1 MTRDSKNIKKPG
13 NVSSSV
19 RTRRKMAVFVIEILI
34 IIFMIGVLYYVMKHT
49 ENEYDKGP
57 IYADAQ
63 SIDPASIG
71 ISDTVVKAS
80 EEGGSME
87 GYTNIALF
95 GVDALSTSGTDL
107 LKGYRSDTIMIAS
120 INNETGEVSLV
131 SVYRDTY
138 LNLVDKDRDSYNK
151 CNAAYAKGG
160 ATQAVTMLNANLD
173 LNITYWVT
181 VSYKALATVVDDLG
195 GIMINVES
203 DEIDHLNNYQLAV
216 AQVLG
221 VSEDEIVP
229 VKETGYQLLN
239 GMQVSAYCRIR
250 YTQGNDFARTRRQ
263 QEVVKAIMEA
273 AKGMDAS
280 TLTNV
285 FSDVMNYTYT
295 SIDEKTFL
303 NMILN
308 ISDYRIVREGGF
320 PSMEMIGAANLPA
333 KGDCVIPMSLEANV
347 IELHRFLFGDEHYQ
361 VSDTVRTFSE
371 TIALDTDSYIRD

>member
-1 MTRDSKNIKKPG
+1 
-13 NVSSSV
+13 
-19 RTRRKMAVFVIEILI
+19 MAVFVIEILI
-34 IIFMIGVLYYVMKHT
+34 IIAMIGVLYYVMKHT
-49 ENEYDKGP
+49 ENEYENGP

-63 SIDPASIG
+63 NIDPSTIG
-71 ISDTVVKAS
+71 ISDSVLRAS

-95 GVDALSTSGTDL
+95 GVDALSTNGSDL

-120 INNETGEVSLV
+120 INNATGEVTLV

-138 LNLVDKDRDSYNK
+138 LNLGNDNYNK

-203 DEIDHLNNYQLAV
+203 DEIDHLNNYQIAV
-216 AQVLG
+216 AQAIG
-221 VSEDEIVP
+221 ASEDDIVP
-229 VKETGYQLLN
+229 VRETGYQLLN

-250 YTQGNDFARTRRQ
+250 YTSGNDFARTRRQ
-263 QEVVKAIMEA
+263 QEVVKAILDA
-273 AKGMDAS
+273 AKEKDPS
-280 TLTNV
+280 TLTAV

-308 ISDYRIVREGGF
+308 ISDYRIVRESGF
-320 PSMEMIGAANLPA
+320 PSMEMMGAANLPA
-333 KGDCVIPMSLEANV
+333 KGDCVIPLSLEANV

-361 VSDTVRTFSE
+361 VSNNVITFSE
-371 TIALDTDSYIRD
+371 TIALDTGGYLRNQ

>member
-1 MTRDSKNIKKPG
+1 MTKESQNIRKPG
-13 NVSSSV
+13 GVSSQV

-34 IIFMIGVLYYVMKHT
+34 IIAMIGVLYYVMKHT
-49 ENEYDKGP
+49 ENEYDNGP

-63 SIDPASIG
+63 NIDPASIG
-71 ISDTVVKAS
+71 ISENVVQEA
-80 EEGGSME
+80 EDGGTME

-95 GVDALSTSGTDL
+95 GVDALSTKGSDL
-107 LKGYRSDTIMIAS
+107 LKGYRSDCLMIAS
-120 INNETGEVSLV
+120 INNATGEVSLV

-138 LNLVDKDRDSYNK
+138 LNLGNDSYNK

-195 GIMINVES
+195 GVMISVES
-203 DEIDHLNNYQLAV
+203 DEIDHLNNYQIAV
-216 AQVLG
+216 AQALG
-221 VSEDEIVP
+221 VSEEEIVP

-250 YTQGNDFARTRRQ
+250 YTAGNDFARTRRQ
-263 QEVVKAIMEA
+263 QEVIEAILN
-273 AKGMDAS
+273 AS
-280 TLTNV
+280 KDKDPATLTNV
-285 FSDVMNYTYT
+285 FTDVMNYTYT

-308 ISDYRIVREGGF
+308 ISDYKVVRTGGF
-320 PSMEMIGAANLPA
+320 PSMELMGGANLPA
-333 KGDCVIPMSLEANV
+333 KGDCVIPTSLEANV
-347 IELHRFLFGDEHYQ
+347 VELHRFLFGDEHYQ
-361 VSDTVRTFSE
+361 VSDNVRNFSE
-371 TIALDTDSYIRD
+371 TIAIDTGSYLRD

>member
-1 MTRDSKNIKKPG
+1 MTKDTKNIRKPAG
-13 NVSSSV
+13 ISSQV

-34 IIFMIGVLYYVMKHT
+34 IIAMIGVLYYVMKHT
-49 ENEYDKGP
+49 ENDYDNGP
-57 IYADAQ
+57 IYADSQ
-63 SIDPASIG
+63 NIDPASIG
-71 ISDTVVKAS
+71 ISDAVVKES

-95 GVDALSTSGTDL
+95 GVDALSTKGSDL

-120 INNETGEVSLV
+120 INNATGEVSLV

-138 LNLVDKDRDSYNK
+138 LNLGNDSYNK

-203 DEIDHLNNYQLAV
+203 DEIDHLNNYQIAV
-216 AQVLG
+216 AQAIG
-221 VSEDEIVP
+221 ASEEEIVP
-229 VKETGYQLLN
+229 VRETGYQLLN

-250 YTQGNDFARTRRQ
+250 YTAGNDFARTKRQ
-263 QEVVKAIMEA
+263 QEVIKAIMDA
-273 AKGMDAS
+273 AKEKDAA

-285 FSDVMNYTYT
+285 FTDVMNYTYT

-308 ISDYRIVREGGF
+308 IKDYKIVREGGF
-320 PSMEMIGAANLPA
+320 PSMEMMGAANLPA
-333 KGDCVIPMSLEANV
+333 KGDCVVPISLEANV
-347 IELHRFLFGDEHYQ
+347 VELHRFLFGDEHYH
-361 VSDTVRTFSE
+361 VSNNVITFSE
-371 TIALDTDSYIRD
+371 TIALDTGSYLR

>member
-1 MTRDSKNIKKPG
+1 MTKDSKNIRKPAG
-13 NVSSSV
+13 VSSQV

-34 IIFMIGVLYYVMKHT
+34 IIAMIGVLYYVMKHT
-49 ENEYDKGP
+49 ENEYENGP

-63 SIDPASIG
+63 NIDPSSIG
-71 ISDTVVKAS
+71 ISDSVLRAS

-95 GVDALSTSGTDL
+95 GVDALSTNGSDL

-120 INNETGEVSLV
+120 INNATGEVTLV

-138 LNLVDKDRDSYNK
+138 LNLGNDTYNK

-203 DEIDHLNNYQLAV
+203 DEIDHLNNYQIAV
-216 AQVLG
+216 AQAIG
-221 VSEDEIVP
+221 VSEDDIVP
-229 VKETGYQLLN
+229 VRETGYQLLN

-250 YTQGNDFARTRRQ
+250 YTSGNDFARTRRQ
-263 QEVVKAIMEA
+263 QEVVKAILDA
-273 AKGMDAS
+273 AKEKDPSA
-280 TLTNV
+280 LTAV

-308 ISDYRIVREGGF
+308 ISDYRIVRESGF
-320 PSMEMIGAANLPA
+320 PSMEMMGAANLPA
-333 KGDCVIPMSLEANV
+333 KGDCVIPLSLEANV

-361 VSDTVRTFSE
+361 VSNNVITFSE
-371 TIALDTDSYIRD
+371 TIALDTGGYLRNQ

>member
-1 MTRDSKNIKKPG
+1 MTKDSKNIRKPAG
-13 NVSSSV
+13 VSSQV

-34 IIFMIGVLYYVMKHT
+34 IIAMIGVLYYVMKHT
-49 ENEYDKGP
+49 ENEYENGP

-63 SIDPASIG
+63 NIDPSTIG
-71 ISDTVVKAS
+71 ISDSVLRAS

-95 GVDALSTSGTDL
+95 GVDALSTNGSDL

-120 INNETGEVSLV
+120 INNATGEVTLV

-138 LNLVDKDRDSYNK
+138 LNLGNDNYNK

-203 DEIDHLNNYQLAV
+203 DEIDHLNNYQIAV
-216 AQVLG
+216 AQAIG
-221 VSEDEIVP
+221 ASEDDIVP
-229 VKETGYQLLN
+229 VRETGYQLLN

-250 YTQGNDFARTRRQ
+250 YTSGNDFARTRRQ
-263 QEVVKAIMEA
+263 QEVIKAILDA
-273 AKGMDAS
+273 AKEKDPS
-280 TLTNV
+280 TLTAV

-308 ISDYRIVREGGF
+308 ISDYRIVRESGF
-320 PSMEMIGAANLPA
+320 PSMEMMGAANLPA
-333 KGDCVIPMSLEANV
+333 KGDCVIPLSLEANV

-361 VSDTVRTFSE
+361 VSNNVITFSE
-371 TIALDTDSYIRD
+371 TIALDTGGYLRNQ

>member
-1 MTRDSKNIKKPG
+1 MTKESQNIKKPG
-13 NVSSSV
+13 GNSSQV

-34 IIFMIGVLYYVMKHT
+34 IIAMIGVLYYVMKHT

-63 SIDPASIG
+63 NIDPASIG
-71 ISDTVVKAS
+71 ISESVVRES
-80 EEGGSME
+80 EAGGSME

-95 GVDALSTSGTDL
+95 GVDALSTKGSDL
-107 LKGYRSDTIMIAS
+107 LKGYRSDCLMIAS
-120 INNETGEVSLV
+120 INNATGEVSLV

-138 LNLVDKDRDSYNK
+138 LNLGNDSYNK

-203 DEIDHLNNYQLAV
+203 DEIDHLNNYQIAV
-216 AQVLG
+216 AQAIG

-229 VKETGYQLLN
+229 VRETGYQLLN

-250 YTQGNDFARTRRQ
+250 YTAGNDFARTKRQ
-263 QEVVKAIMEA
+263 QEVIKAILEK
-273 AKGMDAS
+273 AKEQDPA

-285 FSDVMNYTYT
+285 FTDVMNYTYT

-320 PSMEMIGAANLPA
+320 PAMEMMGGANLPA
-333 KGDCVIPMSLEANV
+333 KGDCVIPLSLEANV
-347 IELHRFLFGDEHYQ
+347 IELHRFLFGDDHYQ
-361 VSDTVRTFSE
+361 VSENVRTFSE
-371 TIALDTDSYIRD
+371 TIALDTGSYLRD

>member
-1 MTRDSKNIKKPG
+1 
-13 NVSSSV
+13 
-19 RTRRKMAVFVIEILI
+19 MAVFVIEIMI
-34 IIFMIGVLYYVMKHT
+34 IIAMIGVLYYVMKHT
-49 ENEYDKGP
+49 ENDYDKGP

-63 SIDPASIG
+63 NIDPSSIG
-71 ISDTVVKAS
+71 ISDNVVKAS

-95 GVDALSTSGTDL
+95 GVDALSTKGSDL

-120 INNETGEVSLV
+120 INNATGEVTLV

-138 LNLVDKDRDSYNK
+138 LNLGNDSYNK

-203 DEIDHLNNYQLAV
+203 DEIDHLNNYQMAV
-216 AQVLG
+216 AQAIG
-221 VSEDEIVP
+221 VPEDQIVP
-229 VKETGYQLLN
+229 VRETGYQLLN

-250 YTQGNDFARTRRQ
+250 YTAGNDFARTKRQ

-273 AKGMDAS
+273 AKEKDAA

-285 FSDVMNYTYT
+285 FTDVMNYTYT

-308 ISDYRIVREGGF
+308 ISDYKIVKEGGF
-320 PSMEMIGAANLPA
+320 PSMDMMGAANLPA
-333 KGDCVIPMSLEANV
+333 KGDCVIPLSLEANV
-347 IELHRFLFGDEHYQ
+347 IELHRFLFGDEHYH
-361 VSDTVRTFSE
+361 VSSNVMTFSE
-371 TIALDTDSYIRD
+371 TIAIDTGSYLK

>member
-1 MTRDSKNIKKPG
+1 MTKDSKNIRKPAG
-13 NVSSSV
+13 VSSQV

-34 IIFMIGVLYYVMKHT
+34 IIAMIGVLYYVMKHT
-49 ENEYDKGP
+49 ENEYENGP

-63 SIDPASIG
+63 NIDPSSIG
-71 ISDTVVKAS
+71 ISDSVLRAS

-95 GVDALSTSGTDL
+95 GVDALSTNGSDL

-120 INNETGEVSLV
+120 INNATGEVTLV

-138 LNLVDKDRDSYNK
+138 LNLGNDTYNK

-203 DEIDHLNNYQLAV
+203 DEIDHLNNYQIAV
-216 AQVLG
+216 AQAIG

-229 VKETGYQLLN
+229 VRETGYQLLN

-250 YTQGNDFARTRRQ
+250 YTSGNDFARTRRQ
-263 QEVVKAIMEA
+263 QEVVKAILDA
-273 AKGMDAS
+273 AKEKDPS
-280 TLTNV
+280 TLTAV

-308 ISDYRIVREGGF
+308 ISDYRIVRESGF
-320 PSMEMIGAANLPA
+320 PSMEMMGAANLPA
-333 KGDCVIPMSLEANV
+333 KGDCVIPLSLEANV

-361 VSDTVRTFSE
+361 VSNNVITFSE
-371 TIALDTDSYIRD
+371 TIALDTGGYLRNQ

>member
-1 MTRDSKNIKKPG
+1 MTKDSKNIRKPAG
-13 NVSSSV
+13 VSSQV

-34 IIFMIGVLYYVMKHT
+34 IIAMIGVLYYVMKHT
-49 ENEYDKGP
+49 ENEYENGP

-63 SIDPASIG
+63 NIDPSSIG
-71 ISDTVVKAS
+71 ISDSVLRAS

-95 GVDALSTSGTDL
+95 GVDALSTNGSDL

-120 INNETGEVSLV
+120 INNATGEVTLV

-138 LNLVDKDRDSYNK
+138 LNLGNDTYNK

-203 DEIDHLNNYQLAV
+203 DEIDHLNNYQIAV
-216 AQVLG
+216 AQAIG
-221 VSEDEIVP
+221 VSEDDIVP
-229 VKETGYQLLN
+229 VRETGYQLLN

-250 YTQGNDFARTRRQ
+250 YTSGNDFARTRRQ
-263 QEVVKAIMEA
+263 QEVVKAILDA
-273 AKGMDAS
+273 AKEKDPS
-280 TLTNV
+280 TLTAV

-320 PSMEMIGAANLPA
+320 PSMEMMGAANLPA
-333 KGDCVIPMSLEANV
+333 KGDCVIPLSLEVNV
-347 IELHRFLFGDEHYQ
+347 AELHRFLFGDEHYQ
-361 VSDTVRTFSE
+361 VSNNVITFSE
-371 TIALDTDSYIRD
+371 TIALDTGGYLRS

>member
-1 MTRDSKNIKKPG
+1 MTKETPKTNKPG
-13 NVSSSV
+13 TISSQV
-19 RTRRKMAVFVIEILI
+19 RTRRKMAVFVIEIMI
-34 IIFMIGVLYYVMKHT
+34 IIAMIGVLYYVMKHT
-49 ENEYDKGP
+49 ENDYDKGP

-63 SIDPASIG
+63 NIDPATIG
-71 ISDTVVKAS
+71 ISDNVVK
-80 EEGGSME
+80 ETGEGGSME

-95 GVDALSTSGTDL
+95 GVDALSTKGSDL

-120 INNETGEVSLV
+120 INNATGEVALV

-138 LNLVDKDRDSYNK
+138 LNLGNDSYNK

-195 GIMINVES
+195 GVMINVES
-203 DEIDHLNNYQLAV
+203 DEIDHLNNYQIAV
-216 AQVLG
+216 AQAIG
-221 VSEDEIVP
+221 VPEDQIVP
-229 VKETGYQLLN
+229 VRETGYQLLN

-250 YTQGNDFARTRRQ
+250 YTAGNDFARTKRQ
-263 QEVVKAIMEA
+263 QEVVKAILEA
-273 AKGMDAS
+273 AKEKDAA

-285 FSDVMNYTYT
+285 FTDVMNYTYT

-308 ISDYRIVREGGF
+308 ISDYKIVREGGF
-320 PSMEMIGAANLPA
+320 PSMDMMGAANLPA
-333 KGDCVIPMSLEANV
+333 KGDCVIPLSLEANV
-347 IELHRFLFGDEHYQ
+347 IELHRFLFGDDHYH
-361 VSDTVRTFSE
+361 VSSNVQTFSE
-371 TIALDTDSYIRD
+371 TIAIDTGSYLR

>member
-1 MTRDSKNIKKPG
+1 MTKDSKNIKKPAG
-13 NVSSSV
+13 VSSQV

-34 IIFMIGVLYYVMKHT
+34 IIAMIGVLYYVMKHT
-49 ENEYDKGP
+49 ENEYENGP

-63 SIDPASIG
+63 NIDPSTIG
-71 ISDTVVKAS
+71 ISDSVLRAS

-95 GVDALSTSGTDL
+95 GVDALSTNGSDL

-120 INNETGEVSLV
+120 INNATGEVTLV

-138 LNLVDKDRDSYNK
+138 LNLGNDTYNK

-203 DEIDHLNNYQLAV
+203 DEIDHLNNYQIAV
-216 AQVLG
+216 AQAIG
-221 VSEDEIVP
+221 ESEDDIVP
-229 VKETGYQLLN
+229 VRETGYQLLN

-250 YTQGNDFARTRRQ
+250 YTSGNDFARTRRQ
-263 QEVVKAIMEA
+263 QEVVKAILDA
-273 AKGMDAS
+273 AKEKDPS
-280 TLTNV
+280 TLTAV

-308 ISDYRIVREGGF
+308 ISDYRVVREGGF
-320 PSMEMIGAANLPA
+320 PSMEMMGAANLPT
-333 KGDCVIPMSLEANV
+333 KGDCVIPLSLEANV

-361 VSDTVRTFSE
+361 VSNNVITFSE
-371 TIALDTDSYIRD
+371 TIALDTGGYLRNQ

>member
-1 MTRDSKNIKKPG
+1 MTKESQNIRKPG
-13 NVSSSV
+13 GVSSQV

-34 IIFMIGVLYYVMKHT
+34 IIAMIGVLYYVMKHT
-49 ENEYDKGP
+49 ENEYDNGP

-63 SIDPASIG
+63 NIDPASIG
-71 ISDTVVKAS
+71 ISENVVQEA
-80 EEGGSME
+80 EDGGTME

-95 GVDALSTSGTDL
+95 GVDALSTKGSDL
-107 LKGYRSDTIMIAS
+107 LKGYRSDCLMIAS
-120 INNETGEVSLV
+120 INNATGEVSLV

-138 LNLVDKDRDSYNK
+138 LNLGNDSYNK

-195 GIMINVES
+195 GVMISVES
-203 DEIDHLNNYQLAV
+203 DEIDHLNNYQIAV
-216 AQVLG
+216 AQALG
-221 VSEDEIVP
+221 VSEEEIVP

-250 YTQGNDFARTRRQ
+250 YTAGNDFARTRRQ
-263 QEVVKAIMEA
+263 QEVIEAIL
-273 AKGMDAS
+273 DAS
-280 TLTNV
+280 KDKDPATLTNV
-285 FSDVMNYTYT
+285 FTDVMNYTYT

-308 ISDYRIVREGGF
+308 IGDYRVVRTGGF
-320 PSMEMIGAANLPA
+320 PSMELMGGANLPA
-333 KGDCVIPMSLEANV
+333 KGDCVIPTSLEANV
-347 IELHRFLFGDEHYQ
+347 VELHRFLFGDEHYQ
-361 VSDTVRTFSE
+361 VSDNVRNFSE
-371 TIALDTDSYIRD
+371 TIAIDTGSYLRD

>member
-1 MTRDSKNIKKPG
+1 MTKETPKTNKPG
-13 NVSSSV
+13 TISSQV
-19 RTRRKMAVFVIEILI
+19 RTRRKMAVFVIEIMI
-34 IIFMIGVLYYVMKHT
+34 IIAMIGVLYYVMKHT
-49 ENEYDKGP
+49 ENDYDKGP

-63 SIDPASIG
+63 NIDPATIG
-71 ISDTVVKAS
+71 ISDNVVK
-80 EEGGSME
+80 ETGEGGSME

-95 GVDALSTSGTDL
+95 GVDALSTKGSDL

-120 INNETGEVSLV
+120 INNATGEVALV

-138 LNLVDKDRDSYNK
+138 LNLGNDSYNK

-203 DEIDHLNNYQLAV
+203 DEIDHLNNYQIAV
-216 AQVLG
+216 AQAIG
-221 VSEDEIVP
+221 VPEDQIVP
-229 VKETGYQLLN
+229 VRETGYQLLN

-250 YTQGNDFARTRRQ
+250 YTAGNDFARTKRQ

-273 AKGMDAS
+273 AKEKDAA

-285 FSDVMNYTYT
+285 FTDVMNYTYT

-308 ISDYRIVREGGF
+308 ISDYKIVREGGF
-320 PSMEMIGAANLPA
+320 PSMDLMGAANLPA
-333 KGDCVIPMSLEANV
+333 KGDCVIPLSLEANV
-347 IELHRFLFGDEHYQ
+347 IELHRFLFGDDHYQ
-361 VSDTVRTFSE
+361 VSSNVQTFSE
-371 TIALDTDSYIRD
+371 TIAIDTGSYLR

>member
-1 MTRDSKNIKKPG
+1 MTKDSKNIRKPAG
-13 NVSSSV
+13 VSSQV

-34 IIFMIGVLYYVMKHT
+34 IIAMIGVLYYVMKHT
-49 ENEYDKGP
+49 ENEYENGP

-63 SIDPASIG
+63 NIDPSSIG
-71 ISDTVVKAS
+71 ISDSVLRAS

-95 GVDALSTSGTDL
+95 GVDALSTNGSDL

-120 INNETGEVSLV
+120 INNATGEVTLV

-138 LNLVDKDRDSYNK
+138 LNLGNDTYNK

-203 DEIDHLNNYQLAV
+203 DEIDHLNNYQIAV
-216 AQVLG
+216 AQAIG

-229 VKETGYQLLN
+229 VQETGYQLLN

-250 YTQGNDFARTRRQ
+250 YTSGNDFARTRRQ
-263 QEVVKAIMEA
+263 QEVVKAILDA
-273 AKGMDAS
+273 AKEKDPS
-280 TLTNV
+280 TLTAV

-308 ISDYRIVREGGF
+308 ISDYRIVRESGF
-320 PSMEMIGAANLPA
+320 PSMEMMGAANLPA
-333 KGDCVIPMSLEANV
+333 KGDCVIPLSLEANV

-361 VSDTVRTFSE
+361 VSNNVITFSE
-371 TIALDTDSYIRD
+371 TIALDTGGYLRNQ

>member
-1 MTRDSKNIKKPG
+1 MTKESQNIRKPG
-13 NVSSSV
+13 GVSSQV

-34 IIFMIGVLYYVMKHT
+34 IIAMIGVLYYVMKHT
-49 ENEYDKGP
+49 ENEYDNGP

-63 SIDPASIG
+63 NIDPASIG
-71 ISDTVVKAS
+71 ISENVVQEA
-80 EEGGSME
+80 EDGGTME

-95 GVDALSTSGTDL
+95 GVDALSTKGSDL
-107 LKGYRSDTIMIAS
+107 LKGYRSDCLMIAS
-120 INNETGEVSLV
+120 INNATGEVSLV

-138 LNLVDKDRDSYNK
+138 LNLGNDSYNK

-195 GIMINVES
+195 GVMISVES
-203 DEIDHLNNYQLAV
+203 DEIDHLNNYQIAV
-216 AQVLG
+216 AQALG
-221 VSEDEIVP
+221 VSEEEIVP

-250 YTQGNDFARTRRQ
+250 YTAGNDFARTRRQ
-263 QEVVKAIMEA
+263 QEVIEAIL
-273 AKGMDAS
+273 DAS
-280 TLTNV
+280 KDKDPATLTNV
-285 FSDVMNYTYT
+285 FTDVMNYTYT

-308 ISDYRIVREGGF
+308 ISDYKVVRTGGF
-320 PSMEMIGAANLPA
+320 PSMELMGGANLPA
-333 KGDCVIPMSLEANV
+333 KGDCVIPTSLEANV
-347 IELHRFLFGDEHYQ
+347 VELHRFLFGDEHYQ
-361 VSDTVRTFSE
+361 VSDNVRNFSE
-371 TIALDTDSYIRD
+371 TIAIDTGSYLRD

>member
-1 MTRDSKNIKKPG
+1 MTRDSQKTNKPTG
-13 NVSSSV
+13 NSSTV
-19 RTRRKMAVFVIEILI
+19 RTRRKMAVFVIEIMI
-34 IIFMIGVLYYVMKHT
+34 IIAMIGVLYYVMKHT

-71 ISDTVVKAS
+71 ISESVVKAS
-80 EEGGSME
+80 EPGGSME

-95 GVDALSTSGTDL
+95 GVDALSTNGSDL
-107 LKGYRSDTIMIAS
+107 LKGYRSDCLMIAS
-120 INNETGEVSLV
+120 INNATGEVSLV

-138 LNLVDKDRDSYNK
+138 LNLADKDKDTYNK

-160 ATQAVTMLNANLD
+160 ATQAVAMLNSNLD

-181 VSYKALATVVDDLG
+181 VSYKALSTVVDDLG
-195 GIMINVES
+195 GIMINVET
-203 DEIDHLNNYQLAV
+203 DEIDHLNNYQIAV

-229 VKETGYQLLN
+229 VRESGYQLLN
-239 GMQVSAYCRIR
+239 GMQASAYCRIR
-250 YTQGNDFARTRRQ
+250 YTSGNDFARTKRQ
-263 QEVVKAIMEA
+263 QEVVEAIMEA
-273 AKGMDAS
+273 AKGQDAA

-308 ISDYRIVREGGF
+308 ISDYKIVREGGF
-320 PSMEMIGAANLPA
+320 PSMELMAGANLPA
-333 KGDCVIPMSLEANV
+333 KGDCVIPMNLEANV
-347 IELHRFLFGDEHYQ
+347 IELHRFLFGDEHYE
-361 VSDTVRTFSE
+361 VSDTVRSYSE
-371 TIALDTDSYIRD
+371 SIALDTGSYIRN

>member
-1 MTRDSKNIKKPG
+1 MTRDSQKINKPSG
-13 NVSSSV
+13 NSSTV
-19 RTRRKMAVFVIEILI
+19 RTRRKMAVFVIEIMI
-34 IIFMIGVLYYVMKHT
+34 IIAMIGVLYYVMKHT

-71 ISDTVVKAS
+71 ISESVVKAS
-80 EEGGSME
+80 EPGGSME

-95 GVDALSTSGTDL
+95 GVDALSTNGSDL
-107 LKGYRSDTIMIAS
+107 LKGYRSDCLMIAS
-120 INNETGEVSLV
+120 INNATGEVSLV

-138 LNLVDKDRDSYNK
+138 LNLADKDKDTYNK

-160 ATQAVTMLNANLD
+160 ATQAVTMLNSNLD

-181 VSYKALATVVDDLG
+181 VSYKALSTVVDDLG
-195 GIMINVES
+195 GIMIDVET
-203 DEIDHLNNYQLAV
+203 DEIDHLNNYQIAV

-221 VSEDEIVP
+221 IPEDQIVP

-239 GMQVSAYCRIR
+239 GLQASAYCRIR
-250 YTQGNDFARTRRQ
+250 YTAGNDFARTRRQ
-263 QEVVKAIMEA
+263 QEVVEAIMEA
-273 AKGMDAS
+273 AKGQDAA
-280 TLTNV
+280 TLTDV

-308 ISDYRIVREGGF
+308 ISDYKIVREGGF
-320 PSMEMIGAANLPA
+320 PSMEMMAGANLPA
-333 KGDCVIPMSLEANV
+333 KGDCVIPMNLEANV

-361 VSDTVRTFSE
+361 VSDTVRSYSE
-371 TIALDTDSYIRD
+371 TIALDTGSYIRN